1 MNGFQTKLR
10 SGRSKRVDHSS
21 GIRASL
27 AGRYATA
34 LFALAEEKNSI
45 DAVQA
50 SLATLSGMLAES
62 ADLRALISS
71 PVLSR
76 DDAGRAIAAT
86 AKSLGLDKLSTN
98 VLGVL
103 ALNRRLDQIPAV
115 IRAFSTLASGHRG
128 EITAEVTSAHPLDDK
143 QIDALKAQLKKRVG
157 SDVSVSTAVDPSI
170 LGGLVVKIGS
180 QMIDNSIKTRLNT
193 LSQAMKG

>member
-1 MNGFQTKLR
+1 M
-10 SGRSKRVDHSS
+10 DHSS

-34 LFALAEEKNSI
+34 LFALAKEKNSI
-45 DAVQA
+45 DTVQA
-50 SLATLSGMLAES
+50 SLDTLSVAMAES
-62 ADLRALISS
+62 DDLRALTSS

-76 DDAGRAIAAT
+76 EDAGRAIAAT
-86 AKSLGLDKLSTN
+86 AKALGLDPLSTN
-98 VLGVL
+98 MLGVL
-103 ALNRRLDQIPAV
+103 AANRRLDQIQAV
-115 IRAFSTLASGHRG
+115 IRAFSTLASDHRG

-157 SDVSVSTAVDPSI
+157 SDVSVSTAVDSSI
-170 LGGLVVKIGS
+170 LGGLVVQIGS
-180 QMIDNSIKTRLNT
+180 QMIDSSIKTRLNT

>member
-1 MNGFQTKLR
+1 M
-10 SGRSKRVDHSS
+10 DHSS

-34 LFALAEEKNSI
+34 LFALAEENNSI

-50 SLATLSGMLAES
+50 SLDTLSAAMAES
-62 ADLRALISS
+62 DDLRALTSS

-76 DDAGRAIAAT
+76 ENAGKAIAAT
-86 AKSLGLDKLSTN
+86 AKALGLDPLSTN
-98 VLGVL
+98 MLGVL
-103 ALNRRLDQIPAV
+103 AANRRLDQIQAV
-115 IRAFSTLASGHRG
+115 IRAFSTLASDHRG

-157 SDVSVSTAVDPSI
+157 SDVSVSTAVDSSI
-170 LGGLVVKIGS
+170 LGGLVVQIGS
-180 QMIDNSIKTRLNT
+180 QMIDSSIKTRLNT

>member
-1 MNGFQTKLR
+1 M
-10 SGRSKRVDHSS
+10 DHSS

-34 LFALAEEKNSI
+34 LFALAKENNAI

-50 SLATLSGMLAES
+50 SLDTLSRAMAES
-62 ADLRALISS
+62 DDLRALTSS

-76 DDAGRAIAAT
+76 EDAGKAIAAT
-86 AKSLGLDKLSTN
+86 AKALGLDPLSTN
-98 VLGVL
+98 MLGVL
-103 ALNRRLDQIPAV
+103 AANRRLDQIPAV
-115 IRAFSTLASGHRG
+115 IRAYSTLASDHRG

-143 QIDALKAQLKKRVG
+143 QIEALKAQLKKRVG
-157 SDVSVSTAVDPSI
+157 SDVSVSTAVDSSI

-180 QMIDNSIKTRLNT
+180 QMIDSSIKTRLNT

>member
-1 MNGFQTKLR
+1 M
-10 SGRSKRVDHSS
+10 DHSS

-34 LFALAEEKNSI
+34 LFALAEEKKSI
-45 DAVQA
+45 DKVQT
-50 SLATLSGMLAES
+50 SLNILSAALAES
-62 ADLRALISS
+62 DDLTALTSS

-76 DDAGRAIAAT
+76 EDAGKAVAAT
-86 AKSLGLDKLSTN
+86 ANFLKLDDLTTN
-98 VLGVL
+98 MLGVL
-103 ALNRRLDQIPAV
+103 AANRRLDQIPAV
-115 IRAFSTLASGHRG
+115 IRAFTTLASGHRG
-128 EITAEVTSAHPLDDK
+128 EVTAEVTSAHPLDDK

-180 QMIDNSIKTRLNT
+180 QMIDNSIQTRLNT

>member
-1 MNGFQTKLR
+1 M
-10 SGRSKRVDHSS
+10 DHSS

-34 LFALAEEKNSI
+34 LFALAKENNSI

-50 SLATLSGMLAES
+50 SLDILSAAMAES
-62 ADLRALISS
+62 DDLRALTSS

-76 DDAGRAIAAT
+76 EDAGKAIAAT
-86 AKSLGLDKLSTN
+86 AKALGLDPLSTN
-98 VLGVL
+98 MLGVL
-103 ALNRRLDQIPAV
+103 AANRRLDQIQAV
-115 IRAFSTLASGHRG
+115 IRAFSTLASDHRG

-157 SDVSVSTAVDPSI
+157 SDVSVSTAVDSSI
-170 LGGLVVKIGS
+170 LGGLVVQIGS
-180 QMIDNSIKTRLNT
+180 QMIDSSIKTRLNT

>member
-1 MNGFQTKLR
+1 MDQ
-10 SGRSKRVDHSS
+10 SS

-34 LFALAEEKNSI
+34 LFALAQEKNSI

-50 SLATLSGMLAES
+50 SLNTLSEALAES
-62 ADLRALISS
+62 DDLKELTNS

-76 DDAGRAIAAT
+76 DDAGKAIAAI
-86 AKSLGLDKLSTN
+86 AKSLGLDTLTTN

-103 ALNRRLDQIPAV
+103 AANRRLDQIPAV
-115 IRAFSTLASGHRG
+115 IRAFSTLASGYRG

-180 QMIDNSIKTRLNT
+180 QMIDSSIKTRLNT

>member
-1 MNGFQTKLR
+1 M
-10 SGRSKRVDHSS
+10 DHSS

-34 LFALAEEKNSI
+34 LFALAKENNSI

-50 SLATLSGMLAES
+50 SLDTLSAAMAES
-62 ADLRALISS
+62 DDLRALTSS

-76 DDAGRAIAAT
+76 EDAGKAIAAT
-86 AKSLGLDKLSTN
+86 ANALGLDPLSTN

-103 ALNRRLDQIPAV
+103 AANRRLDQIHAV
-115 IRAFSTLASGHRG
+115 IRAFATLASDHRG
-128 EITAEVTSAHPLDDK
+128 QITAEVTSAHPLDDK

-157 SDVSVSTAVDPSI
+157 SDVSVSTAVDSSI

-180 QMIDNSIKTRLNT
+180 QMIDSSIKTRLNT

>member
-1 MNGFQTKLR
+1 M
-10 SGRSKRVDHSS
+10 DHSS

-34 LFALAEEKNSI
+34 LFALANENNAI

-50 SLATLSGMLAES
+50 SLDTLSRAMAES
-62 ADLRALISS
+62 DDLRALTSS

-76 DDAGRAIAAT
+76 EDAGKAIAAT
-86 AKSLGLDKLSTN
+86 AKALGLDPLSTN
-98 VLGVL
+98 MLGVL
-103 ALNRRLDQIPAV
+103 AANRRLDQIPAV
-115 IRAFSTLASGHRG
+115 IRAYSTLASDHRG

-157 SDVSVSTAVDPSI
+157 SDVSVSTAVDSSI

-180 QMIDNSIKTRLNT
+180 QMIDSSIKTRLNT

>member
-1 MNGFQTKLR
+1 MNGFQTKIR

-34 LFALAEEKNSI
+34 LFALAEENNSI
-45 DAVQA
+45 DAVQS
-50 SLATLSGMLAES
+50 SLATLSAMMAES
-62 ADLRALISS
+62 ADLRALTSS

-86 AKSLGLDKLSTN
+86 AKALGLDKLSTN

-103 ALNRRLDQIPAV
+103 AANRRLDQIPAV

-180 QMIDNSIKTRLNT
+180 QMIDSSIKTRLNT

>member
-1 MNGFQTKLR
+1 M
-10 SGRSKRVDHSS
+10 DHSS

-34 LFALAEEKNSI
+34 LFALAEENKSI
-45 DAVQA
+45 DKVQT
-50 SLATLSGMLAES
+50 SLDTLSAAVTES
-62 ADLRALISS
+62 DDLKALTSS

-76 DDAGRAIAAT
+76 DDAGKAIAAT
-86 AKSLGLDKLSTN
+86 AKSLKLDALTTN

-103 ALNRRLDQIPAV
+103 AANRRLDQIPAV
-115 IRAFSTLASGHRG
+115 IRAFTTLASGHRG
-128 EITAEVTSAHPLDDK
+128 EVTAEVTSAHPLDDK

>member
-1 MNGFQTKLR
+1 
-10 SGRSKRVDHSS
+10 VDHSS

-34 LFALAEEKNSI
+34 LFALAKEKNSI
-45 DAVQA
+45 DTVQA
-50 SLATLSGMLAES
+50 SLDTLSVAMAES
-62 ADLRALISS
+62 DDLRALTSS

-76 DDAGRAIAAT
+76 EDAGRAIAAT
-86 AKSLGLDKLSTN
+86 AKALGLDPLSTN
-98 VLGVL
+98 MLGVL
-103 ALNRRLDQIPAV
+103 AANRRLDQIQAV
-115 IRAFSTLASGHRG
+115 IRAFSTLASDHRG

-157 SDVSVSTAVDPSI
+157 SDVSVSTAVDSSI
-170 LGGLVVKIGS
+170 LGGLVVQIGS
-180 QMIDNSIKTRLNT
+180 QMIDSSIKTRLNT

>member
-1 MNGFQTKLR
+1 M
-10 SGRSKRVDHSS
+10 DHSS

-34 LFALAEEKNSI
+34 LFALAQENSSI

-50 SLATLSGMLAES
+50 SLDTLSEAMAES
-62 ADLRALISS
+62 DDLKELTNS

-76 DDAGRAIAAT
+76 DDAGKAIAAI
-86 AKSLGLDKLSTN
+86 AKSLGLDKLTTN

-103 ALNRRLDQIPAV
+103 AANRRLDKISAV
-115 IRAFSTLASGHRG
+115 IRAFSTLASSHRG
-128 EITAEVTSAHPLDDK
+128 EITAEVTSAHPLDKK
-143 QIDALKAQLKKRVG
+143 QIDALKAQLKIRVG

-180 QMIDNSIKTRLNT
+180 QMIDSSIKTRLNT

>member
-1 MNGFQTKLR
+1 M
-10 SGRSKRVDHSS
+10 DHSS

-34 LFALAEEKNSI
+34 LFALAKENNAI

-50 SLATLSGMLAES
+50 SLDTLSRAMAES
-62 ADLRALISS
+62 DDLRALTSS

-76 DDAGRAIAAT
+76 EDAGKAIAAT
-86 AKSLGLDKLSTN
+86 AKALGLDPLSTN
-98 VLGVL
+98 MLGVL
-103 ALNRRLDQIPAV
+103 AANRRLDQIPAV
-115 IRAFSTLASGHRG
+115 IRAYSTLASDHRG

-143 QIDALKAQLKKRVG
+143 QINALKAQLKKRVG
-157 SDVSVSTAVDPSI
+157 SDVSVSTAVDSSI

-180 QMIDNSIKTRLNT
+180 QMIDSSIKTRLNT

>member
-1 MNGFQTKLR
+1 MEN
-10 SGRSKRVDHSS
+10 SS

-34 LFALAEEKNSI
+34 LFALATENKAI
-45 DAVQA
+45 DKVEA
-50 SLATLSGMLAES
+50 SLASLNKAMNES
-62 ADLRALISS
+62 DELKALISS

-76 DDAGRAIAAT
+76 ADAGKAIAAI
-86 AKSLGLDKLSTN
+86 AKKMKLDNLTTN
-98 VLGVL
+98 MLGVL
-103 ALNRRLDQIPAV
+103 AANRRLDQIPSV
-115 IRAFSTLASGHRG
+115 IRAFATLASAHRG
-128 EITAEVTSAHPLDDK
+128 EITAEVTSAHPLDDA
-143 QIDALKAQLKKRVG
+143 QIAALKAQLKKRVG
-157 SDVSVSTAVDPSI
+157 NDVSVSTSVDPSI

>member
-1 MNGFQTKLR
+1 VEN
-10 SGRSKRVDHSS
+10 SS

-34 LFALAEEKNSI
+34 LFALATENKAI
-45 DAVQA
+45 DKVEA
-50 SLATLSGMLAES
+50 SLASLGKAVNES
-62 ADLRALISS
+62 DELKALISS

-76 DDAGRAIAAT
+76 AAAGTAIAAL
-86 AKSLGLDKLSTN
+86 AKKMKLDGLTTN
-98 VLGVL
+98 TLGVL
-103 ALNRRLDQIPAV
+103 AANRRLDQIPAL
-115 IRAFSTLASGHRG
+115 IRAFSTLAANHRG
-128 EITAEVTSAHPLDDK
+128 EVTAEVTSAHPLDAA

-157 SDVSVSTAVDPSI
+157 NDVSVSTLVDPSI

>member
-1 MNGFQTKLR
+1 M
-10 SGRSKRVDHSS
+10 DHSS

-34 LFALAEEKNSI
+34 LFALAKENNSI

-50 SLATLSGMLAES
+50 SLDTLSAAMAES
-62 ADLRALISS
+62 EDLRALTSS

-76 DDAGRAIAAT
+76 EDAGKAIAAT
-86 AKSLGLDKLSTN
+86 AKALGLDPLSTN
-98 VLGVL
+98 MLGVL
-103 ALNRRLDQIPAV
+103 AANRRLDQIQAV
-115 IRAFSTLASGHRG
+115 IRAFSTLASDHRG

-157 SDVSVSTAVDPSI
+157 SDVSVSTAVDSSI
-170 LGGLVVKIGS
+170 LGGLVVQIGS
-180 QMIDNSIKTRLNT
+180 QMIDSSIKTRLNT

>member
-1 MNGFQTKLR
+1 MEN
-10 SGRSKRVDHSS
+10 SS

-34 LFALAEEKNSI
+34 LFALANENKAI
-45 DAVQA
+45 DTVEA
-50 SLATLSGMLAES
+50 SLASLHKSMGES
-62 ADLRALISS
+62 DDLNALISS

-76 DDAGRAIAAT
+76 ADAGKAIAGIS
-86 AKSLGLDKLSTN
+86 KKMKLDDLTTN

-103 ALNRRLDQIPAV
+103 AANRRLDQIPAV
-115 IRAFSTLASGHRG
+115 IRAFNSLAASHRG
-128 EITAEVTSAHPLDDK
+128 EITAEVTSAHPLDDA

-157 SDVSVSTAVDPSI
+157 SDVSVSTSVDPSI

>member
-1 MNGFQTKLR
+1 
-10 SGRSKRVDHSS
+10 VDHSS

-34 LFALAEEKNSI
+34 LFALAKENNAI

-50 SLATLSGMLAES
+50 SLDTLSRAMAES
-62 ADLRALISS
+62 DDLRALTSS

-76 DDAGRAIAAT
+76 EDAGKAIAAT
-86 AKSLGLDKLSTN
+86 AKALGLDALSTN
-98 VLGVL
+98 MLGVL
-103 ALNRRLDQIPAV
+103 AANRRLDQIPAV
-115 IRAFSTLASGHRG
+115 IRAFSTLASDHRG

-157 SDVSVSTAVDPSI
+157 SDVSVSTAVDSSI

-180 QMIDNSIKTRLNT
+180 QMIDSSIKTRLNT

>member
-1 MNGFQTKLR
+1 M
-10 SGRSKRVDHSS
+10 DHSS

-34 LFALAEEKNSI
+34 LFALAKENNAI

-50 SLATLSGMLAES
+50 SLDTLSRAMAES
-62 ADLRALISS
+62 DDLRALTSS

-76 DDAGRAIAAT
+76 EDAGKAIAAT
-86 AKSLGLDKLSTN
+86 AKALGLDPLSTN
-98 VLGVL
+98 MLGVL
-103 ALNRRLDQIPAV
+103 AANRRLDQIPAV
-115 IRAFSTLASGHRG
+115 IRAYSTLASDHRG

-157 SDVSVSTAVDPSI
+157 SDVSVSTAVDSSI

-180 QMIDNSIKTRLNT
+180 QMIDSSIKTRLNT

>member
-1 MNGFQTKLR
+1 M
-10 SGRSKRVDHSS
+10 DHSS

-34 LFALAEEKNSI
+34 LFALAEENNSI
-45 DAVQA
+45 DAVQD
-50 SLATLSGMLAES
+50 SLATVSNAMAES
-62 ADLRALISS
+62 DDLRALTNS
-71 PVLSR
+71 PVVSR
-76 DDAGRAIAAT
+76 DDAGKAIAAT

-103 ALNRRLDQIPAV
+103 AANRRLDQIPAV
-115 IRAFSTLASGHRG
+115 IRAFSTLASDHRG
-128 EITAEVTSAHPLDDK
+128 EIIAEVASAHPLDDK

-157 SDVSVSTAVDPSI
+157 SDVSVSTAVDSSI

-180 QMIDNSIKTRLNT
+180 QMIDSSIKTRLNT

>member
-1 MNGFQTKLR
+1 M
-10 SGRSKRVDHSS
+10 DHSS

-34 LFALAEEKNSI
+34 LFALAEENKSI

-50 SLATLSGMLAES
+50 SLATLNTALAES
-62 ADLRALISS
+62 DDLKALVSS

-76 DDAGRAIAAT
+76 EDAGRAIAAT
-86 AKSLGLDKLSTN
+86 AKALGLDKLTTN
-98 VLGVL
+98 MLGVL
-103 ALNRRLDQIPAV
+103 AANRRLDQIPAV
-115 IRAFSTLASGHRG
+115 IRAFSTLASDHRG

-143 QIDALKAQLKKRVG
+143 QIKALKAQLKKRVG

-180 QMIDNSIKTRLNT
+180 QMIDSSIKTRLNT

>member
-1 MNGFQTKLR
+1 M
-10 SGRSKRVDHSS
+10 DHSS

-34 LFALAEEKNSI
+34 LFALAKENNSI
-45 DAVQA
+45 DAVQT
-50 SLATLSGMLAES
+50 SLAELNAAMAES
-62 ADLRALISS
+62 DDLQALTTS

-76 DDAGRAIAAT
+76 EDAGKAIAAT
-86 AKSLGLDKLSTN
+86 AKALGLDPLSTN
-98 VLGVL
+98 MLGVL
-103 ALNRRLDQIPAV
+103 AANRRLAQIPAV
-115 IRAFSTLASGHRG
+115 IRAFSTLASDHRG

-157 SDVSVSTAVDPSI
+157 SDVSVSTAVDSSI
-170 LGGLVVKIGS
+170 LGGLVVQIGS
-180 QMIDNSIKTRLNT
+180 QMIDSSIKTRLNT

>member
-1 MNGFQTKLR
+1 
-10 SGRSKRVDHSS
+10 VDHSS

-27 AGRYATA
+27 AGRYASA
-34 LFALAEEKNSI
+34 LFALAQENKSI
-45 DAVQA
+45 DQVQA
-50 SLATLSGMLAES
+50 SLKTLNAAVTES
-62 ADLRALISS
+62 DDLKALTSS
-71 PVLSR
+71 PVVSR
-76 DDAGRAIAAT
+76 EDAGKAIDAAS
-86 AKSLGLDKLSTN
+86 KSLGLDDLTTN
-98 VLGVL
+98 TLGVL
-103 ALNRRLDQIPAV
+103 AANRRLDQIPALV
-115 IRAFSTLASGHRG
+115 RAFNTLASGHRG
-128 EITAEVTSAHPLDDK
+128 EITAEVTSAHRLDDA

>member
-1 MNGFQTKLR
+1 MNGFQTQSR

-34 LFALAEEKNSI
+34 LFALADENNSI

-50 SLATLSGMLAES
+50 SLGTLSAALAES
-62 ADLRALISS
+62 DDLRALTSS
-71 PVLSR
+71 PVVSR

-86 AKSLGLDKLSTN
+86 AEALGLDKLTTN

-103 ALNRRLDQIPAV
+103 AANRRLDQIQAV
-115 IRAFSTLASGHRG
+115 IRAFSTLASDHRG

-143 QIDALKAQLKKRVG
+143 QIEALKAQLKKRVG
-157 SDVSVSTAVDPSI
+157 SDVSVSTAVDSSI

-180 QMIDNSIKTRLNT
+180 QMIDSSIKTRLNT

>member
-1 MNGFQTKLR
+1 M
-10 SGRSKRVDHSS
+10 DHSS

-45 DAVQA
+45 DAVQT
-50 SLATLSGMLAES
+50 SLATLSAAMAES
-62 ADLRALISS
+62 DDLKALINS

-76 DDAGRAIAAT
+76 DDAGKAIGAI
-86 AKSLGLDKLSTN
+86 AKSLSLDGLTSN
-98 VLGVL
+98 MLGVL
-103 ALNRRLDQIPAV
+103 AANRRLDQIPAV
-115 IRAFSTLASGHRG
+115 IRAFTTLASSHRG

-157 SDVSVSTAVDPSI
+157 SDVSVSTTVDSSI

-180 QMIDNSIKTRLNT
+180 QMIDSSIKTRLNT

>member
-1 MNGFQTKLR
+1 M
-10 SGRSKRVDHSS
+10 DHSS

-34 LFALAEEKNSI
+34 LFALAEENNSI

-50 SLATLSGMLAES
+50 SLATFGAALAES
-62 ADLRALISS
+62 DDLRALTSS

-76 DDAGRAIAAT
+76 DDAGKAIAAT
-86 AKSLGLDKLSTN
+86 AKALGLDPLSTN
-98 VLGVL
+98 MLGVL
-103 ALNRRLDQIPAV
+103 AANRRLDQIPAV
-115 IRAFSTLASGHRG
+115 MRAFSTLASSHRG

-157 SDVSVSTAVDPSI
+157 SDVSVTTAVDSSI

-180 QMIDNSIKTRLNT
+180 QMIDSSIKTRLNT

>member
-1 MNGFQTKLR
+1 M
-10 SGRSKRVDHSS
+10 DHSS

-34 LFALAEEKNSI
+34 LFALAKENNAI

-50 SLATLSGMLAES
+50 SLDTLSRAMADS
-62 ADLRALISS
+62 DDLRALTSS

-76 DDAGRAIAAT
+76 EDAGKAIAAT
-86 AKSLGLDKLSTN
+86 AKAMGLDSLSTN
-98 VLGVL
+98 MLGVL
-103 ALNRRLDQIPAV
+103 AANRRLDQIPAV
-115 IRAFSTLASGHRG
+115 IRAYSTLASDHRG

-143 QIDALKAQLKKRVG
+143 QINALKAQLKKRVG
-157 SDVSVSTAVDPSI
+157 SDVSVSTAVDSSI

-180 QMIDNSIKTRLNT
+180 QMIDSSIKTRLNT

>member
-1 MNGFQTKLR
+1 MDQ
-10 SGRSKRVDHSS
+10 SS

-34 LFALAEEKNSI
+34 LFALAQENNSI
-45 DAVQA
+45 DAVQD
-50 SLATLSGMLAES
+50 SLTTLSAALAES
-62 ADLRALISS
+62 EDLKELTNS
-71 PVLSR
+71 PVLTR
-76 DDAGRAIAAT
+76 DDAGKAIAAIA
-86 AKSLGLDKLSTN
+86 AKLGLEKLTTN
-98 VLGVL
+98 ILGVL
-103 ALNRRLDQIPAV
+103 AANRRLDQIPAV
-115 IRAFSTLASGHRG
+115 IHAFSTLASSYRG

-143 QIDALKAQLKKRVG
+143 QIEALKAQLKKRVG

-180 QMIDNSIKTRLNT
+180 QMIDSSIKTRLNT

>member
-1 MNGFQTKLR
+1 M
-10 SGRSKRVDHSS
+10 DHSS

-34 LFALAEEKNSI
+34 LFALAEENKSI

-50 SLATLSGMLAES
+50 SLATLNTALTDSD
-62 ADLRALISS
+62 DLKALISS

-76 DDAGRAIAAT
+76 DDAGKAIAAT
-86 AKSLGLDKLSTN
+86 AKALGLDKLSTN
-98 VLGVL
+98 MLGVL
-103 ALNRRLDQIPAV
+103 AANRRLDQIPAV
-115 IRAFSTLASGHRG
+115 IRAFSTLASDHRG

-143 QIDALKAQLKKRVG
+143 QIKALKTQLKKRVG

-170 LGGLVVKIGS
+170 LGGLVMKIGS
-180 QMIDNSIKTRLNT
+180 QMIDSSIKTRLNT

>member
-1 MNGFQTKLR
+1 M
-10 SGRSKRVDHSS
+10 DHSS

-34 LFALAEEKNSI
+34 LFALAEENKSI
-45 DAVQA
+45 DTVQA
-50 SLATLSGMLAES
+50 SLETLHAAITES
-62 ADLRALISS
+62 DDLQALTSS

-76 DDAGRAIAAT
+76 DDAGKAVEAT
-86 AKSLGLDKLSTN
+86 AKSLKLDTLTTN
-98 VLGVL
+98 MLGVL
-103 ALNRRLDQIPAV
+103 AANRRLAQIPAV
-115 IRAFSTLASGHRG
+115 IRAFTTLAAGHRG
-128 EITAEVTSAHPLDDK
+128 EVTAEVTSAHPLDDK

-157 SDVSVSTAVDPSI
+157 SDVSVSTEVDPSI

>member
-1 MNGFQTKLR
+1 MDQ
-10 SGRSKRVDHSS
+10 SS

-34 LFALAEEKNSI
+34 LFALAQENNSI

-50 SLATLSGMLAES
+50 SLDTLSEALAES
-62 ADLRALISS
+62 DDLKELTNS

-76 DDAGRAIAAT
+76 DDAGKAIAAT
-86 AKSLGLDKLSTN
+86 AKTLGVDKLTTN

-103 ALNRRLDQIPAV
+103 AANRRLDQIPAI
-115 IRAFSTLASGHRG
+115 IRAFSTLASSHRG

-170 LGGLVVKIGS
+170 LGGLVVRIGS
-180 QMIDNSIKTRLNT
+180 QMIDSSIKTRLNT

>member
-128 EITAEVTSAHPLDDK
+128 EITAEVTSAHPLDDN

>member
-1 MNGFQTKLR
+1 M
-10 SGRSKRVDHSS
+10 DHSS

-34 LFALAEEKNSI
+34 LFALAEENNSI
-45 DAVQA
+45 DTVQA
-50 SLATLSGMLAES
+50 SLGTLSAALAES
-62 ADLRALISS
+62 ADLKALTNS

-76 DDAGRAIAAT
+76 DDAGKGIAAVAT
-86 AKSLGLDKLSTN
+86 ALKLDDLTTN

-103 ALNRRLDQIPAV
+103 AMNRRLDQIPAV
-115 IRAFSTLASGHRG
+115 IRAFTTLASGHRG
-128 EITAEVTSAHPLDDK
+128 EVTAEVTSAHPLDDK